1 MRKQII
7 ALGALVFLAACSDQS
22 ENIAKVDE
30 TTPSTTEPTTEP
42 APEVPTEPTTDST
55 TATTGDPESSAS
67 EPSTDTPPSSSSQP
81 PPYSSSFTMPWFSSS
96 SYPGDLPM
104 LSSSSFAPPVPE
116 SSSTLDMPRGEIG
129 TCAPLAN
136 PIKTGERVKW
146 KFTIE
151 KANVL
156 YSVVD
161 FVRAKFEWSFG
172 EGTLHEGA
180 SANMVSGEVEYLT
193 SGTHEASVTVIMPD
207 EKLFLIECSPL
218 QVYDQAVIDLH
229 PAD

>member
-42 APEVPTEPTTDST
+42 APEVP
-55 TATTGDPESSAS
+55 
-67 EPSTDTPPSSSSQP
+67 PSSSSLPLP
-81 PPYSSSFTMPWFSSS
+81 PRSSSSFTMPWFSSS
-96 SYPGDLPM
+96 SYPDDLPM
-104 LSSSSFAPPVPE
+104 LSSSSFTPPVPE
-116 SSSTLDMPRGEIG
+116 SSSTLDMPRGNIG

-136 PIKTGERVKW
+136 PIKTGESIKW
-146 KFTIE
+146 KFTLD
-151 KANVL
+151 KSNVA
-156 YSVVD
+156 YSAID
-161 FVRAKFEWSFG
+161 LVRAKYEWNFG
-172 EGTLHEGA
+172 EGTLHEGS
-180 SANMVSGEVEYLT
+180 SANMTSGEIEYLT

-207 EKLFLIECSPL
+207 GKLFLIECSPL

>member
-30 TTPSTTEPTTEP
+30 TTPSTTEP

-67 EPSTDTPPSSSSQP
+67 EADMPPS
-81 PPYSSSFTMPWFSSS
+81 SSSFTMPWFSSS
-96 SYPGDLPM
+96 SYPDDLPM
-104 LSSSSFAPPVPE
+104 LSSSSFAPPAPE
-116 SSSTLDMPRGEIG
+116 SSSTLDMPRGNIG

-136 PIKTGERVKW
+136 PITTGESIKW
-146 KFTIE
+146 KFTLD
-151 KANVL
+151 KSNVA
-156 YSVVD
+156 YSAID
-161 FVRAKFEWSFG
+161 LVRAKYEWNFG
-172 EGTLHEGA
+172 EGTLHEGS
-180 SANMVSGEVEYLT
+180 SANMTSGDVEYLT

-207 EKLFLIECSPL
+207 GKLFLIECSPL

>member
-42 APEVPTEPTTDST
+42 APEVP
-55 TATTGDPESSAS
+55 
-67 EPSTDTPPSSSSQP
+67 PSSSSLPLP
-81 PPYSSSFTMPWFSSS
+81 PRSSSSFTMPWFSSS
-96 SYPGDLPM
+96 SYPDDLPM
-104 LSSSSFAPPVPE
+104 LSSSSFAPPAPE
-116 SSSTLDMPRGEIG
+116 SSSTLDMPRGNIG

-136 PIKTGERVKW
+136 PITTGESIKW
-146 KFTIE
+146 KFTLD
-151 KANVL
+151 KSNVA
-156 YSVVD
+156 YSAID
-161 FVRAKFEWSFG
+161 LVRAKYEWNFG
-172 EGTLHEGA
+172 EGTLHEGS
-180 SANMVSGEVEYLT
+180 SANMTSGDVEYLT

-207 EKLFLIECSPL
+207 GKLFLIECSPL